1 MAFTAEF
8 TNIGRNRATFSA
20 DFTEGDESFSRYR
33 IVDLYVYKASDNS
46 IVYESQVYSKRK
58 GGSSSHFNE
67 SVDGLTQNTRYT
79 WTARLGYE
87 KNDDGDIAWLGTRRS
102 GSFTTDA
109 VITKW
114 SWTSSNGSA
123 SADETARA
131 YSVLNGKIPV
141 YGNFSY
147 KVWNDLVDK
156 VSKMRNAK
164 GYTWDSNGGTSQ
176 SGAKVSSGEVLT
188 AKKFNSLKYNVGSV
202 KGTYK
207 DVSSGEQIFGWHFTK
222 ITDVLNE
229 IIDEI
234 E

>member
-8 TNIGRNRATFSA
+8 INISRNRATFSA
-20 DFTEGDESFSRYR
+20 DFTEGDENFSRYR
-33 IVDLYVYKASDNS
+33 IVDLYVYKASDKS
-46 IVYESQVYSKRK
+46 VVYESQVYSTRK
-58 GGSSSHFNE
+58 GGSTSHFNE

-79 WTARLGYE
+79 WTAKLGYE
-87 KNDDGDIAWLGTRRS
+87 KNEDGDIGWTGTKRN

-123 SADETARA
+123 SASETERA
-131 YSVLNGKIPV
+131 YSVLNGKIPA

-147 KVWNDLVDK
+147 QVWNDLVDK
-156 VSKMRNAK
+156 VAKMRSAK

-176 SGAKVSSGEVLT
+176 SGAKVSSGENLS
-188 AKKFNSLKYNVGSV
+188 AKKFNSVKYNIGTI
-202 KGTYK
+202 KGTFA
-207 DVSSGEQIFGWHFTK
+207 DVSSGDKILGSYFTK